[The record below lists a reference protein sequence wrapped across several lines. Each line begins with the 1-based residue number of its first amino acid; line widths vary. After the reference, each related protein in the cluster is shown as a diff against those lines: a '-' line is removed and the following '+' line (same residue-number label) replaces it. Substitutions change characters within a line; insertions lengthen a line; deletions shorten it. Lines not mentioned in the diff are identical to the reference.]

1 MTSALPY
8 ARRLV
13 LARIDEDLVR
23 PPFVKPFLKLGE
35 LVGMAAYFMQ
45 LGALLASL
53 HREHLEAF
61 GEAFLGSSSLA
72 VLAETLVEIDAVLT
86 ESMSFTD
93 FVCAEQSRQ
102 RGFDGSTEGFLAAF
116 KSKKV
121 FADEAEDRSM
131 RFAWYG
137 AALGAMRPD
146 TAVRVFANTHAPAT
160 HRGSELTDRDRVA
173 FDLVAKSE
181 SEIFRAYCRQTM
193 PDLFEALIDK
203 PSFQISRLSD
213 DNLQ

>member
-53 HREHLEAF
+53 YREHVEAF
-61 GEAFLGSSSLA
+61 EAAFLGSSFPA
-72 VLAETLVEIDAVLT
+72 VLAEALVEIDAVLT

-93 FVCAEQSRQ
+93 FVCAGQSRQ
-102 RGFDGSTEGFLAAF
+102 RGFDGGTEQFLAAF
-116 KSKKV
+116 KSVKIL
-121 FADEAEDRSM
+121 ADEAEELAM
-131 RFAWYG
+131 QFARYG

-146 TAVRVFANTHAPAT
+146 TAVQMFANTHAPAT
-160 HRGSELTDRDRVA
+160 HRASELTERDQVA

-181 SEIFRAYCRQTM
+181 SEIFRAYCRQCF
-193 PDLFEALIDK
+193 PDLVVALTG
-203 PSFQISRLSD
+203 
-213 DNLQ
+213 